1 MRLPIVTSGIS
12 AFISLGHRHHRDQ
25 EGLTVE
31 QRAKVVQRG
40 YRNARSNF
48 VGELLTGKRIQ
59 HPGRD
64 SHLHVIGELDDDA
77 ISRIASEPTD
87 DLYVFAVERMVAVV
101 NDGGGRFMG
110 SVRMRSGT
118 ALRRRC
124 SKTGTTSA
132 RCRSCSGI
140 GTSGRR

>member
-1 MRLPIVTSGIS
+1 MRLPIVTSGVLG
-12 AFISLGHRHHRDQ
+12 FISLGHRRHRDQ

-40 YRNARSNF
+40 HRNTRSNF

-101 NDGGGRFMG
+101 NDRWGRFMG
-110 SVRMRSGT
+110 SVRMRSGIR
-118 ALRRRC
+118 LRRTC
-124 SKTGTTSA
+124 SRLVMTFELS
-132 RCRSCSGI
+132 RSC
-140 GTSGRR
+140 